1 MSKIVVVGA
10 VAGGATVASQIR
22 RLDKESE
29 IIVFEKDRD
38 MSFANCALPYYIG
51 NVVTSRDLVL
61 EATPEQFYDSKQ
73 ITVKP
78 YHEVTAVDTAENKVI
93 VYDKKAEQS
102 YTVEYD
108 KLVLSPGCSANHLKL
123 NSPIA
128 FTLRNMED
136 TDAIYQFI
144 EHHQV
149 QNALVIG
156 AGYISLEILDNLYER
171 NIQPM
176 LIHRSEHINKLMDSD
191 MNEPIIEEM
200 DRRGIP
206 YRLNEEVVKVEGNEV
221 HFKSGA
227 VKTFDLIIEGVGVKP
242 NSAFLQSSSI
252 HLDEHGYI
260 PVNNKFETN
269 IPNVYALGD
278 IITSHYRHVDLP
290 AHVPLA
296 WGAHRAASIIAEQLA
311 SNKKIQFKGY
321 LGSNIVKFFDYT
333 FASVGVSPSELTHFN
348 YKMVEVNQNDHAGY
362 YPNNHKLHLR
372 VYFDSNTR
380 QILRAAAV
388 GKSGVDKRIDVLS
401 MAMMHQSTIDDLTDF
416 EVAYAPPYS
425 RPKDIIN
432 MIGYKARNL

>member
-38 MSFANCALPYYIG
+38 MSFANCALPYYLG
-51 NVVTSRDLVL
+51 NVVTSRELVL

-73 ITVKP
+73 IKVKP
-78 YHEVTAVDTAENKVI
+78 YHEVTAVNTTENRI
-93 VYDKKAEQS
+93 NVYDRKAKQS
-102 YTVEYD
+102 YSVEYD
-108 KLVLSPGCSANHLKL
+108 KLILSPGCSANQLNL
-123 NSPIA
+123 NSSIS

-144 EHHQV
+144 EDHHV
-149 QNALVIG
+149 QNALIIG
-156 AGYISLEILDNLYER
+156 AGYISLEVLDNLYER
-171 NIQPM
+171 NIQPT
-176 LIHRSEHINKLMDSD
+176 LIHRSEHVNKLMDSD
-191 MNEPIIEEM
+191 MNQPIFEEM
-200 DRRGIP
+200 DKRDIS
-206 YRLNEEVVKVEGNEV
+206 YYLNEEVIKVDGNDI
-221 HFKSGA
+221 HFKSGE
-227 VKTFDLIIEGVGVKP
+227 VKKFDLIIEGVGVQP
-242 NSAFLQSSSI
+242 NSAFLQSSKI
-252 HLDEHGYI
+252 QLDTHGYI
-260 PVNNKFETN
+260 PVNDKFQTN
-269 IPNVYALGD
+269 ISNVYALGD
-278 IITSHYRHVDLP
+278 IITSHYRHVDFP
-290 AHVPLA
+290 AHIPLA
-296 WGAHRAASIIAEQLA
+296 WGAHRGASIIAEQIA
-311 SNKKIQFKGY
+311 GNNNIQFKGY

-348 YKMVEVNQNDHAGY
+348 YKMVEVYQNDHAGY

-372 VYFDSNTR
+372 VYFDSNNR